1 MSFYSYDLQKFCV
14 PSKYPLPPPLMCI
27 LGNTTFYTLFNACYT
42 VVGVGCVYFIYE
54 FISILGAHYM
64 HCTYIPY
71 TLYLDFISA
80 LPDEQMGSQIGIR
93 ALD

>member
-1 MSFYSYDLQKFCV
+1 M
-14 PSKYPLPPPLMCI
+14 
-27 LGNTTFYTLFNACYT
+27 
-42 VVGVGCVYFIYE
+42 YFTYE

-71 TLYLDFISA
+71 KLYLDFISA
-80 LPDEQMGSQIGIR
+80 LPDEQMESQIGIR